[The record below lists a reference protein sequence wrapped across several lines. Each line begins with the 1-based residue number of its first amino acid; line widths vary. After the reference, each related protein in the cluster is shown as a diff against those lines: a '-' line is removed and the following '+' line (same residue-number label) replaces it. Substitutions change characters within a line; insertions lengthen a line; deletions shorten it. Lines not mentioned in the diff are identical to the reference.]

1 MSYFAQIRI
10 LDEDGENV
18 ARVGKNGEL
27 WVKLEGL
34 EEVLIELKKM
44 NKHFELLNDEEIK
57 EEDL

>member
-18 ARVGKNGEL
+18 AHVGKEGEL
-27 WVKLEGL
+27 WVRLEGT
-34 EEVLIELKKM
+34 EEILIELKKIRR
-44 NKHFELLNDEEIK
+44 HLELLNDEEIK